1 MCIPIVAY
9 MYICEFYIMADARG
23 HAGVY
28 RRAKLYKKKCA
39 RAQLVHVLPIARFKK
54 ESSTYIL

>member
-1 MCIPIVAY
+1 
-9 MYICEFYIMADARG
+9 MADARG

-39 RAQLVHVLPIARFKK
+39 RAQLVHVLPIARF
-54 ESSTYIL
+54 